1 MRGRDLSTF
10 SGNFKQTKK
19 KRKKRMKRK
28 KNAYINQSTGVP
40 LLLASVCDDDGGG
53 ELTREAAVK
62 KCPPWCLVPSLVIR

>member
-1 MRGRDLSTF
+1 
-10 SGNFKQTKK
+10 
-19 KRKKRMKRK
+19 MKRK

-53 ELTREAAVK
+53 ELTREPAVK